1 MLIIIVLFLVV
12 ETPWLPHLPAFMF
25 LQEEGGLGRDY
36 TWAFLVR
43 GQVSGQAQKNLNRN
57 FQA

>member
-12 ETPWLPHLPAFMF
+12 ETPWLAHLPAFMF

-36 TWAFLVR
+36 TWAFLVLR
-43 GQVSGQAQKNLNRN
+43 RVSG
-57 FQA
+57 